1 MEHRERLAL
10 AAVAIVGIFLLVQL
24 GALAFVELTPESLQE
39 TEDGGNP
46 GLSIAFFVGVLA
58 ATGVMLVA
66 LKYGGASLLR
76 GFILLA
82 SIYISF
88 FALNVL
94 VPGVVRPTVAGV
106 AVPVLALGGSLG
118 LGLALYAYPE
128 WYVIDTAGVVMG
140 IGAAGL
146 FGVNF
151 GILPAVV
158 LLSVLAVYDAVSVY
172 GTEHMLTLASGVMD
186 MQVPVV
192 FVVPLSLSYSFL
204 DADPPG
210 SVDSDDED
218 TDPAPAAEQGT
229 DTDDPAGG
237 DIDGL
242 PPDEEL
248 SGLTAAELAELDPET
263 VADLDPETV
272 ADLDPETVADLDPE
286 TVADLDP
293 EAVNALDPEAVDAL
307 DPEAVDALDPET
319 VDALDEETRE
329 ALRAARPDREAL
341 FIGLGDAI
349 IPTVLVSSAAFFL
362 DTDPVVH
369 LLGIPAT
376 LPALT
381 AMAGTLLG
389 LVGLLWLVTRGRAHA
404 GLPLLN
410 GGAIG
415 GYLLGALASGLTLA
429 EALGLTG
436 VL

>member
-106 AVPVLALGGSLG
+106 TVPVLALGGSLG

-272 ADLDPETVADLDPE
+272 ADLDPE
-286 TVADLDP
+286 
-293 EAVNALDPEAVDAL
+293 AVNALDPETINAL

-415 GYLLGALASGLTLA
+415 GYLLGALASGLTLV

>member
-66 LKYGGASLLR
+66 LRYGGASLLR

-94 VPGVVRPTVAGV
+94 VPEVVRPTVAGV
-106 AVPVLALGGSLG
+106 TVPVLALGGSLG

-229 DTDDPAGG
+229 DTDDPAEG
-237 DIDGL
+237 DIGKL
-242 PPDEEL
+242 PDEEL

-272 ADLDPETVADLDPE
+272 
-286 TVADLDP
+286 
-293 EAVNALDPEAVDAL
+293 DAL
-307 DPEAVDALDPET
+307 DKET

-389 LVGLLWLVTRGRAHA
+389 LAGLLWLVTRGRAHA

-415 GYLLGALASGLTLA
+415 GYLLGALASGLTVA

>member
-272 ADLDPETVADLDPE
+272 ADLDPE
-286 TVADLDP
+286 
-293 EAVNALDPEAVDAL
+293 AVNAL

>member
-1 MEHRERLAL
+1 MEHRERLVV
-10 AAVAIVGIFLLVQL
+10 AAVAIVGIFLAVQL
-24 GALAFVELTPESLQE
+24 GALAFVELTPEGLQE

-46 GLSIAFFVGVLA
+46 GLSLAFFAGILV
-58 ATGVMLVA
+58 ATGVMLAA
-66 LKYGGASLLR
+66 LRYGGASLLR

-94 VPGVVRPTVAGV
+94 VPEFFRPSIAGQT
-106 AVPVLALGGSLG
+106 VPVVSLGGSLA
-118 LGLALYAYPE
+118 LGLVLYAYPE
-128 WYVIDTAGVVMG
+128 WYVIDTAGVLMG

-172 GTEHMLTLASGVMD
+172 GTEHMLTLASGVME
-186 MQVPVV
+186 MRVPVV

-204 DADPPG
+204 DAN
-210 SVDSDDED
+210 
-218 TDPAPAAEQGT
+218 
-229 DTDDPAGG
+229 
-237 DIDGL
+237 
-242 PPDEEL
+242 PPDAVESDRDERNTAST
-248 SGLTAAELAELDPET
+248 SGQRTDADGPTAGDSTDQTAEPKAGNSTEGS
-263 VADLDPETV
+263 
-272 ADLDPETVADLDPE
+272 
-286 TVADLDP
+286 
-293 EAVNALDPEAVDAL
+293 
-307 DPEAVDALDPET
+307 
-319 VDALDEETRE
+319 
-329 ALRAARPDREAL
+329 AATDREAL

-349 IPTVLVSSAAFFL
+349 IPTVLVASAAFFL
-362 DTDPVVH
+362 DTEPSVS

-376 LPALT
+376 LPAVT

-389 LVGLLWLVTRGRAHA
+389 LVALLWFVTRGRAHA

-415 GYLLGALASGLTLA
+415 GYLVGALASGLTLA